1 MTGMTSV
8 KYCDNDCGDCP
19 FEYLEECVNGMYN
32 NEYIN
37 KHIQEIEEEIK
48 SVRERCKNDF
58 A

>member
-32 NEYIN
+32 NEYID

-58 A
+58 